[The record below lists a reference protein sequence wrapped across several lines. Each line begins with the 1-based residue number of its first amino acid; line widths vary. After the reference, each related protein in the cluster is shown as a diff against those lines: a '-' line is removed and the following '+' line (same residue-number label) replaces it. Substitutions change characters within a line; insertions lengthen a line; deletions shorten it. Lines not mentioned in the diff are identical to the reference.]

1 MRISCVFN
9 KRRSFALL
17 SSLVSDYR
25 HNRQNCERWKILCN
39 CVIDQW
45 GEKRRLWSA
54 DLLLI
59 FLKLGISVKI
69 GQRHSSCLEC
79 TQWLGFSQTVSLPIF
94 RDDASESL
102 GVNLVHSPCTHGWQ
116 GWCLHNCPYVTVF
129 TSQSSW
135 HGWCLI
141 WPICQLR
148 LPQMPTIQNYVQKN
162 SE

>member
-1 MRISCVFN
+1 MFLT
-9 KRRSFALL
+9 KDDPLL
-17 SSLVSDYR
+17 CYPHWYQIIDTIAKTVKD
-25 HNRQNCERWKILCN
+25 ERFCMILCN
-39 CVIDQW
+39 CAIDQW

-59 FLKLGISVKI
+59 FLNLGISVKI
-69 GQRHSSCLEC
+69 GQRHSS
-79 TQWLGFSQTVSLPIF
+79 
-94 RDDASESL
+94 SL
-102 GVNLVHSPCTHGWQ
+102 GCTLSDLVAVKQSVIQFFVMMPQSPLVSTLYTLLVLTAGKADVYT
-116 GWCLHNCPYVTVF
+116 CPYVTVF